1 MKITL
6 QVPFTCLMLSLSHVS
21 FNVFEKMWPFFFHF
35 DHTFPY
41 VSFEGKLLKESLFVV
56 DNCAPG
62 PLRTGPVI

>member
-1 MKITL
+1 MA
-6 QVPFTCLMLSLSHVS
+6 F
-21 FNVFEKMWPFFFHF
+21 FFFHF